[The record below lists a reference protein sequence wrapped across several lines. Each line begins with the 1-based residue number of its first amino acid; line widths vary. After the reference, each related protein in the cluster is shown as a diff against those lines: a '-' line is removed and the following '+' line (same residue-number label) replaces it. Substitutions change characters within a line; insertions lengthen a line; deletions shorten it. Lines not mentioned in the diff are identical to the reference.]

1 MARPALALDETSNF
15 SGHVVLWVSQP
26 NLSAFLDVS
35 VVSPEM
41 AIESREIGGLDFT
54 VSLREPSGGRPPG
67 AGVKWLLALVGDAR
81 LRHISRMSPASG
93 RTVTE
98 PAALGPYFGRD
109 AQFFSGDASARHSL
123 RGIPMRPVVVES
135 GERIT
140 ARMPRL
146 SADSLL
152 SLPGAPPSTNDL
164 PVQGDW
170 YRPQEISFWADVQI
184 DRSPILRVE
193 EYAPVEALVSDEGFV
208 WADKKGFTAS
218 VSLEDLRKSA
228 IAERDLF
235 FGALL
240 IGVGIPLVIDALTRL
255 IIPPG

>member
-1 MARPALALDETSNF
+1 
-15 SGHVVLWVSQP
+15 
-26 NLSAFLDVS
+26 
-35 VVSPEM
+35 
-41 AIESREIGGLDFT
+41 
-54 VSLREPSGGRPPG
+54 
-67 AGVKWLLALVGDAR
+67 
-81 LRHISRMSPASG
+81 
-93 RTVTE
+93 
-98 PAALGPYFGRD
+98 
-109 AQFFSGDASARHSL
+109 
-123 RGIPMRPVVVES
+123 MRPVVVES